1 MNSISS
7 VPVGIIDVEL
17 TFPDVFGKLREELVH
32 CVISGDDPESMLP
45 EQLRLWC
52 EKHSVAGRVRYRYE
66 GTIHFGGSEV
76 MNVGTG
82 SWYAS
87 GDDLREPCLELYPV
101 TAGDREDGDIPF

>member
-1 MNSISS
+1 MNSVST

-17 TFPDVFGKLREELVH
+17 TFPDGFGKQKEELVH

-52 EKHSVAGRVRYRYE
+52 EKHSVTGRIRYRYE
-66 GTIHFGGSEV
+66 GTIDFGSSEV

-82 SWYAS
+82 SWYVS
-87 GDDLREPCLELYPV
+87 GDDLREPCLDLFARP
-101 TAGDREDGDIPF
+101 AGDQDDEDIPF